1 MQTVIGSFKVGGCE
15 TEDFLHEIE
24 AIRTLCGV
32 QPPVVVEQLKSTL
45 PMAVKHV
52 AGIHHL
58 PSFEVDE
65 REWKFEDPDCT
76 PNKSLHDLIEN
87 IDFFDMENHRGME
100 SAMKAVKSSKHI
112 AIKMNVNIRRIGP
125 KETVRIA
132 IRMDKAVA
140 SN

>member
-1 MQTVIGSFKVGGCE
+1 M
-15 TEDFLHEIE
+15 
-24 AIRTLCGV
+24 A
-32 QPPVVVEQLKSTL
+32 VEQLESTL
-45 PMAVKHV
+45 PTAVKHM
-52 AGIHHL
+52 AEIHHL
-58 PSFEVDE
+58 PSFKVDE

-76 PNKSLHDLIEN
+76 SNKSLHDLIEN